1 MFACHWCWSLS
12 GCVFSFSRDKDKDL
26 KGIYAHAC
34 ALFADLAVGAR
45 CARVYLAY
53 AGGRNNSSCPSSN
66 WNTIRVPIALWSQ
79 EKGWTEMVDW
89 GFIIALS
96 IGIALLV
103 ISIIWFVRLFRLA
116 LPELKRI
123 AKAIGKYLKT

>member
-1 MFACHWCWSLS
+1 
-12 GCVFSFSRDKDKDL
+12 
-26 KGIYAHAC
+26 
-34 ALFADLAVGAR
+34 
-45 CARVYLAY
+45 
-53 AGGRNNSSCPSSN
+53 
-66 WNTIRVPIALWSQ
+66 
-79 EKGWTEMVDW
+79 MVDW

-103 ISIIWFVRLFRLA
+103 ISIIWFVRLFRDA